1 MPRPRTGRL
10 LTRNGRP
17 VACIRPPHSLSRS
30 LALSLS
36 LTKLA
41 TANARPQA
49 LKEALEKNARLDL
62 AEAAAAKSAQVLKET
77 QARTALGHGLLVTT
91 HVIYLMIGM
100 LSVLATGLLTLVN

>member
-1 MPRPRTGRL
+1 MPRPKTGRL
-10 LTRNGRP
+10 LTRNSRP
-17 VACIRPPHSLSRS
+17 VACIRLPP
-30 LALSLS
+30 S

-41 TANARPQA
+41 TANARLQA